1 MKKLLGVSNLF
12 FVAMISSVE
21 SQPPRQEEEENEM
34 VVGGSIDLL
43 ADLRKKMM
51 AATVTISFEQKPQT
65 ENQSNSRDKK
75 K

>member
-21 SQPPRQEEEENEM
+21 SQPPRQEEENEM

-51 AATVTISFEQKPQT
+51 AATVTISFEQKPRT